1 MVPATMVVPATTTPA
16 MVAPVTTTETT
27 AQEMTT
33 ETMATMTDT
42 TTAPIPTVTAPAPS
56 AEPFQG
62 EPARPP
68 RSRFRALPAR
78 WRITAWIIA
87 STVVTLLA
95 VGLIGRS
102 IFLADIE
109 RSANADVEQEAQEFH
124 RFLAQSASDFTS
136 ADELLADYLGRQS
149 VHAGEI
155 IVGAVDGKPVA
166 VANGLFE
173 GESSLGFS
181 GSDAL
186 ALRLLSS
193 AEKSGNVSSSEAGPL
208 RWGRVDFASGDTEG
222 SLLVMQFTQAQS
234 AAVDQSVVTIAWVAF
249 AGLLLSSG
257 VAWLVA
263 GQILAPV
270 REVHR
275 VAREISERDLTAR
288 VPVEGNDDIAAVAT
302 TFNQMLD
309 RLEGVYA
316 TQQRFVDD
324 AGHEL
329 RTPITIVR
337 GHLELLSDDPV
348 ERRETL
354 RLVSGELDRM
364 SRIVTDLLVLA
375 RAEQPD
381 FVRVAGCDIASL
393 TLDIEA
399 KAQALGDRR
408 WQLMEVAEGQARLDP
423 QRITQAVLQ
432 LAANAVQITEP
443 GARIRIG
450 SRFEGSGPD
459 RMLRL
464 WVQDEGPGVAP
475 ADAERIFERFVRGGA
490 SGEGT
495 APRRGSGLGLAI
507 VRAIT
512 DAHGGSAWVDSV
524 LGEGATFGLDI
535 PAPNDADPVI
545 PLDSTLV
552 KEA

>member
-1 MVPATMVVPATTTPA
+1 M
-16 MVAPVTTTETT
+16 
-27 AQEMTT
+27 
-33 ETMATMTDT
+33 
-42 TTAPIPTVTAPAPS
+42 
-56 AEPFQG
+56 
-62 EPARPP
+62 
-68 RSRFRALPAR
+68 
-78 WRITAWIIA
+78 
-87 STVVTLLA
+87 TLLA
-95 VGLIGRS
+95 VGVIGRS

-109 RSANADVEQEAQEFH
+109 QSANADVEQEALEFH
-124 RFLAQSASDFTS
+124 RFLDQSASEFTS

-149 VHAGEI
+149 VHAGEV

-166 VANGLFE
+166 MANGLVE
-173 GESSLGFS
+173 GETTMGFA
-181 GSDAL
+181 GGDAL
-186 ALRLLSS
+186 AMRLLSS
-193 AEKSGNVSSSEAGPL
+193 EENAGTVSSSEAGPL
-208 RWGRVDFASGDTEG
+208 RWGRVDFTAGDTEG
-222 SLLVMQFTQAQS
+222 SLLVMQFTEAQS
-234 AAVDQSVVTIAWVAF
+234 AAVNQSVITLVWVAF

-275 VAREISERDLTAR
+275 VAREISEHDLTAR

-309 RLEGVYA
+309 RLEGLYA

-337 GHLELLSDDPV
+337 GHLELLSDDPD

-381 FVRVAGCDIASL
+381 FVRVAGCDVASL

-443 GARIRIG
+443 GDRIRIG

-475 ADAERIFERFVRGGA
+475 TDAERIFERFVRGGA

-535 PAPNDADPVI
+535 PAPNGADPVI
-545 PLDSTLV
+545 PLDSDLV

>member
-1 MVPATMVVPATTTPA
+1 MPETTVLPETTETMAA
-16 MVAPVTTTETT
+16 QVTTTATT

-33 ETMATMTDT
+33 QAMATMTDT
-42 TTAPIPTVTAPAPS
+42 TTAPIPTMAAPAPS
-56 AEPFQG
+56 AEPFPA

-166 VANGLFE
+166 LANGLVE
-173 GESSLGFS
+173 GESSLGFP

-193 AEKSGNVSSSEAGPL
+193 QEKSGNVSSSEAGPL

-275 VAREISERDLTAR
+275 VAREISEHDLTAR

-408 WQLMEVAEGQARLDP
+408 WQLMEVAEGRARLDP

-450 SRFEGSGPD
+450 SRFEGAGPE

>member
-1 MVPATMVVPATTTPA
+1 MIDA
-16 MVAPVTTTETT
+16 
-27 AQEMTT
+27 
-33 ETMATMTDT
+33 
-42 TTAPIPTVTAPAPS
+42 TTAPIPTAPQPEPRPQS
-56 AEPFQG
+56 EHQAEPGHQRRRM
-62 EPARPP
+62 P
-68 RSRFRALPAR
+68 ALPAR

-109 RSANADVEQEAQEFH
+109 QSANADVEQEALEFH
-124 RFLAQSASDFTS
+124 RFLDQSASDFTS
-136 ADELLADYLGRQS
+136 AKELLTDYLGRQS
-149 VHAGEI
+149 VQAGEI
-155 IVGAVDGKPVA
+155 IVGAVDGEPVA
-166 VANGLFE
+166 LANGLVEGDATFGFAE
-173 GESSLGFS
+173 GE
-181 GSDAL
+181 AL
-186 ALRLLSS
+186 ALRLLHS
-193 AEKSGNVSSSEAGPL
+193 AEKSGTVSTSEAGPL
-208 RWGRVDFASGDTEG
+208 RWGRVDFTAGDTEG

-234 AAVDQSVVTIAWVAF
+234 DAVDQSVITIAWVAF

-270 REVHR
+270 RAVHR
-275 VAREISERDLTAR
+275 VAREISEHDLTAR

-381 FVRVAGCDIASL
+381 FVRVAGCDIAAL

-450 SRFEGSGPD
+450 SRFEGVGPD

-475 ADAERIFERFVRGGA
+475 ADVERIFERFVRGGTTV
-490 SGEGT
+490 EGV
-495 APRRGSGLGLAI
+495 AHRRGSGLGLAI

-535 PAPNDADPVI
+535 PAPNDVDPVI
-545 PLDSTLV
+545 PLGATTV

>member
-1 MVPATMVVPATTTPA
+1 MT
-16 MVAPVTTTETT
+16 VTT
-27 AQEMTT
+27 
-33 ETMATMTDT
+33 ATMTDA
-42 TTAPIPTVTAPAPS
+42 TTAPIPIPAATDQTP
-56 AEPFQG
+56 
-62 EPARPP
+62 RPRRRMP
-68 RSRFRALPAR
+68 ALPAR

-109 RSANADVEQEAQEFH
+109 QSANADVEQEAHEFH
-124 RFLAQSASDFTS
+124 RFLDQSASDFTS
-136 ADELLADYLGRQS
+136 AEDLLTDYLGRQS
-149 VHAGEI
+149 VQAGEI
-155 IVGAVDGKPVA
+155 IVGAVDGKPA
-166 VANGLFE
+166 ALANGLVE
-173 GESSLGFS
+173 GETTFGFPE
-181 GSDAL
+181 GEAL
-186 ALRLLSS
+186 ALRLLDSD
-193 AEKSGNVSSSEAGPL
+193 AKSGTVSASEAGPL
-208 RWGRVDFASGDTEG
+208 RWGRVDFAAGDTQG
-222 SLLVMQFTQAQS
+222 SLLVMQFTQARS
-234 AAVDQSVVTIAWVAF
+234 DAVDQSVITIAWVAF

-309 RLEGVYA
+309 RLESVYA

-337 GHLELLSDDPV
+337 GHLELLSDDPD

-381 FVRVAGCDIASL
+381 FVRVAGCDIAAL

-450 SRFEGSGPD
+450 SRFQGSGPE

-475 ADAERIFERFVRGGA
+475 ADVERIFERFVRGGA

-512 DAHGGSAWVDSV
+512 DAHGGSAWVDSIP
-524 LGEGATFGLDI
+524 GEGATFGLDI

-545 PLDSTLV
+545 PLGSTLDDALV

>member
-1 MVPATMVVPATTTPA
+1 MTATTATTTA
-16 MVAPVTTTETT
+16 TMTETT
-27 AQEMTT
+27 QA
-33 ETMATMTDT
+33 MTDAT
-42 TTAPIPTVTAPAPS
+42 TDATTAPIPVVATPSPRPESRSEKPAEPPPAP
-56 AEPFQG
+56 
-62 EPARPP
+62 RK
-68 RSRFRALPAR
+68 RIRALPAR

-102 IFLADIE
+102 IFLADIAQ
-109 RSANADVEQEAQEFH
+109 SANADVEQEALEFH
-124 RFLAQSASDFTS
+124 RFLDQSASDFTS
-136 ADELLADYLGRQS
+136 ADALLADYLGRQS
-149 VHAGEI
+149 VHAGEV
-155 IVGAVDGKPVA
+155 IVGAVDGAAVA
-166 VANGLFE
+166 LANGLVE
-173 GESSLGFS
+173 GETTMGFA
-181 GSDAL
+181 GGDAL
-186 ALRLLSS
+186 AARLLSS
-193 AEKSGNVSSSEAGPL
+193 TAKSGTVSSSEAGPL
-208 RWGRVDFASGDTEG
+208 RWGRVDFTAGDTEG
-222 SLLVMQFTQAQS
+222 SLLVMQFTEAQS
-234 AAVDQSVVTIAWVAF
+234 AAVDKTVITIARVAF

-257 VAWLVA
+257 VAGLVA

-270 REVHR
+270 RVVHR
-275 VAREISERDLTAR
+275 VAREISEHDLTAR

-408 WQLMEVAEGQARLDP
+408 WQLMEVAEGEARLDP

-443 GARIRIG
+443 GDRIRIG
-450 SRFEGSGPD
+450 SRFQGSGPD

-475 ADAERIFERFVRGGA
+475 ADAERIFERFVRGTTA
-490 SGEGT
+490 DGT
-495 APRRGSGLGLAI
+495 AARRGSGLGLAI

-512 DAHGGSAWVDSV
+512 DAHGGSAWVDST

-535 PAPNDADPVI
+535 PAPNSADPII
-545 PLDSTLV
+545 PLDSTLA